1 MPASLIREAQSK
13 QKNLWF
19 FFLSTL
25 NVKLDFPTKLH
36 TNLDQLVYGR
46 SHFSVAY
53 IRELNP
59 VHINRFGGFSFVA
72 TETALDLLIQL
83 TKKPVSNFF
92 YDSFGFPHRLQ
103 L

>member
-25 NVKLDFPTKLH
+25 NVKLDLPTKLRA
-36 TNLDQLVYGR
+36 NLDQFVYGG

-53 IRELNP
+53 VRELNP

-72 TETALDLLIQL
+72 TETALNLLIQL
-83 TKKPVSNFF
+83 TEKPSSNFF
-92 YDSFGFPHRLQ
+92 NDSL
-103 L
+103 